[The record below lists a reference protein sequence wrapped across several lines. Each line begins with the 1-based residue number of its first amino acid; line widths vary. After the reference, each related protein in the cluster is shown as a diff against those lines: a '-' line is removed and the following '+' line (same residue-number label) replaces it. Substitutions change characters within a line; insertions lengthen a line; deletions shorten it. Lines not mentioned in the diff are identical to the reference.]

1 MSKEFFEKL
10 SENNPYL
17 ENYRT
22 FEKELEN
29 NSDRGTVLICT
40 SILDAQLEK
49 LLKSF
54 LISNK
59 KIDEE
64 LFKPTQALGNSS
76 AKINMSYYLG
86 LITKTE
92 KNNLNSIRKIRNI
105 FAHQINQ
112 LSFDDPRILGLC
124 NNLIIPKNSYFPSN
138 IPSPKKN
145 STSLPK
151 VDLNPIKKD
160 TEAKDRFIYTFQYL
174 YTLLNFKTNIQPKK
188 KLEEETKIY
197 TVSEQIDTMKKKLS
211 ELLNEIEQNKQ
222 KYKELKEKHAQLSKE
237 DTSEEKTEMEN
248 KDDYDSINYEGYRHL
263 ISMAEYSH
271 TVLKNSEID

>member
-1 MSKEFFEKL
+1 MSKEFFETL
-10 SENNPYL
+10 SENNPDLDAY
-17 ENYRT
+17 YT
-22 FEKELEN
+22 FKKEIEN

-54 LISNK
+54 LISHK
-59 KIDEE
+59 KIDNE
-64 LFKPTQALGNSS
+64 LFNSTQALGNSS

-86 LITKTE
+86 LITETE

-112 LSFDDPRILGLC
+112 LSFNDPRILGLC
-124 NNLIIPKNSYFPSN
+124 NNLIIPKNSYLPPN
-138 IPSPKKN
+138 IPSLEKD

-174 YTLLNFKTNIQPKK
+174 NTLLGFKTNIQIKK

-197 TVSEQIDTMKKKLS
+197 TAREQIDTAKKILS
-211 ELLNEIEQNKQ
+211 ELLKEIEQNKQ
-222 KYKELKEKHAQLSKE
+222 EYKELKEKNARLSKE
-237 DTSEEKTEMEN
+237 DTSEEKSEMEN
-248 KDDYDSINYEGYRHL
+248 KDDYDSFNYEGYRHL
-263 ISMAEYSH
+263 ISMNEYIH
-271 TVLKNSEID
+271 TVLKDSEID

>member
-1 MSKEFFEKL
+1 MSKEFLEKL
-10 SENNPYL
+10 SENSPNL
-17 ENYRT
+17 DAYRI
-22 FEKELEN
+22 FKKELEN

-59 KIDEE
+59 KIDKE
-64 LFKPTQALGNSS
+64 LFNPTQALGNSS

-86 LITKTE
+86 LITETE

-105 FAHQINQ
+105 FAHQINE

-174 YTLLNFKTNIQPKK
+174 FTLLGFKTNSQPKK

-197 TVSEQIDTMKKKLS
+197 TVSEQTDITKKKIS
-211 ELLNEIEQNKQ
+211 ELLNQIEQNEQ
-222 KYKELKEKHAQLSKE
+222 KYKELKEKNARLSKE
-237 DTSEEKTEMEN
+237 DTSEDKTEMEN
-248 KDDYDSINYEGYRHL
+248 KDDYNSFNYEGYRYL
-263 ISMAEYSH
+263 ISMKEYIH